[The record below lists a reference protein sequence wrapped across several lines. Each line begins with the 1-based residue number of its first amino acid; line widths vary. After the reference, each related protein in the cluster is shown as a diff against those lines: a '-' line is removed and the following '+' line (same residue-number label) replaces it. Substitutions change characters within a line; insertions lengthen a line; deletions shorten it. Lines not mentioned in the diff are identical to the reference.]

1 MATMTIRNIPDDV
14 YRLLKVRAA
23 LNDRSAE
30 AEVRA
35 MIQSATSSEG
45 GIDEGE
51 ALLAIGRQ
59 VGLTDAEH
67 ALFARDKSAPRKTS
81 LP

>member
-14 YRLLKVRAA
+14 YRAIRVRAA

-35 MIQSATSSEG
+35 VLEELVEPMSGTDFAQ
-45 GIDEGE
+45 
-51 ALLAIGRQ
+51 ALLEFGRQ
-59 VGLTDAEH
+59 VGLTDEEH
-67 ALFARDKSAPRKTS
+67 ALFERDKSPAREIA

>member
-14 YRLLKVRAA
+14 YRAIRVRAA

-35 MIQSATSSEG
+35 LLLSATTANGSL
-45 GIDEGE
+45 DVGE
-51 ALLAIGRQ
+51 ALLALGQR
-59 VGLTDAEH
+59 VGLTDEEH
-67 ALFARDKSAPRKTS
+67 ALFERDKSLPREIE